1 MNLSARQ
8 YTRTRLISANGACG
22 QMRFNAAHAG
32 GFTTEK
38 GAPDAPVR
46 VIHHQGEHT
55 GSPLRIYPSRETLK
69 RRRKAKIF
77 T

>member
-8 YTRTRLISANGACG
+8 FTRTRLISANGACG

-38 GAPDAPVR
+38 GASMRPTASYITKESTQVLPCAS
-46 VIHHQGEHT
+46 IPPGK
-55 GSPLRIYPSRETLK
+55 L
-69 RRRKAKIF
+69 
-77 T
+77 